1 MKKKLY
7 VFALALMLAVSM
19 NAFAGP
25 ETKGCAKADAKYCEI
40 KDAACCKNPETCDK
54 SKCDKKSE
62 KQARKQAQ
70 KSDAR
75 KAS

>member
-7 VFALALMLAVSM
+7 TLALAAMLAFSM

-25 ETKGCAKADAKYCEI
+25 DPKSCNKTDAKYCEI
-40 KDAACCKNPETCDK
+40 KDASCCKDADKCDK
-54 SKCDKKSE
+54 SKCEKKCE
-62 KQARKQAQ
+62 KKAEK
-70 KSDAR
+70 